1 MTNEGCRF
9 DRVVI
14 LADESANWKIAGL
27 KQLERLGFALD
38 EFSGATEHK
47 IEVVIFWKP
56 EIPFWQRWLPDC
68 SRVPHVQLTES
79 LVSVEPGTRI
89 LSTRVLVER
98 NGMADFFRTM
108 SAAIVEQSI
117 ADSSQIWLQL
127 LEQFERLS
135 QSVVHVDEE
144 RRWRVLEGPRDF
156 ATNERRLLQHLG
168 KSQDGIVAKY
178 LNRPISQSITRL
190 LLRSSIEPGTWTISI
205 LVLPLIAFYFLVR
218 GDYNGFVIGT
228 AVFHIYNIL
237 DGCDGEIAR
246 AKYLESEKGRRL
258 DASCDLIANLIFVL
272 CLGVGLSRQS
282 GIVPGV
288 RVIYF
293 LEGVVA
299 FLLTGIR
306 LARYLV
312 ELFSRDTT
320 CIVSR
325 KHEQIVTDSSER
337 LFGRKLTSIMFQL
350 TKRDTAFLG
359 FLLLAIAGLAPLV
372 LHFFFVYSV
381 ITLLLAK
388 RDSAARLPRRG

>member
-108 SAAIVEQSI
+108 SAATVEQSI
-117 ADSSQIWLQL
+117 ADSSQTWLQL

-144 RRWRVLEGPRDF
+144 RRWRILEGPRDF

-190 LLRSSIEPGTWTISI
+190 LLRSPIEPGTWTISI
-205 LVLPLIAFYFLVR
+205 LVLPMIAFYFLVR

-306 LARYLV
+306 LARYLI

-337 LFGRKLTSIMFQL
+337 LFGRKLTSILFQL

>member
-1 MTNEGCRF
+1 
-9 DRVVI
+9 VVI

-337 LFGRKLTSIMFQL
+337 LFGRKLTSILFQL

-359 FLLLAIAGLAPLV
+359 FLLLSIAGLAPLV

>member
-108 SAAIVEQSI
+108 SAATVEQSI
-117 ADSSQIWLQL
+117 ADSSQTWLQL

-190 LLRSSIEPGTWTISI
+190 LLRSPIEPGTWTISI

-306 LARYLV
+306 LARYLI

>member
-1 MTNEGCRF
+1 
-9 DRVVI
+9 
-14 LADESANWKIAGL
+14 
-27 KQLERLGFALD
+27 
-38 EFSGATEHK
+38 
-47 IEVVIFWKP
+47 
-56 EIPFWQRWLPDC
+56 
-68 SRVPHVQLTES
+68 
-79 LVSVEPGTRI
+79 
-89 LSTRVLVER
+89 
-98 NGMADFFRTM
+98 M
-108 SAAIVEQSI
+108 SPA
-117 ADSSQIWLQL
+117 WLQL

-190 LLRSSIEPGTWTISI
+190 LLRSPIEPGTWTISI

-306 LARYLV
+306 LARYLI

-320 CIVSR
+320 SIVSR

-337 LFGRKLTSIMFQL
+337 LFGRKLTSILFQL

>member
-108 SAAIVEQSI
+108 SAATVEQSI
-117 ADSSQIWLQL
+117 ADSSQTWLQL

-190 LLRSSIEPGTWTISI
+190 LLRSPIEPGTWTISI

-228 AVFHIYNIL
+228 AIFHIYNIL

-282 GIVPGV
+282 GIVPAV

-299 FLLTGIR
+299 FLLTGTR
-306 LARYLV
+306 LARYLI

-337 LFGRKLTSIMFQL
+337 LFGRKLTSILFQL
-350 TKRDTAFLG
+350 TKRDTVFLG

>member
-38 EFSGATEHK
+38 EFSGATEDK

-337 LFGRKLTSIMFQL
+337 LFGRKLTSILFQL

-359 FLLLAIAGLAPLV
+359 FLLLSVAGLAPLV

>member
-108 SAAIVEQSI
+108 SAATVEQSI
-117 ADSSQIWLQL
+117 ADSSQTWLQL

-190 LLRSSIEPGTWTISI
+190 LLRSPIEPGTWTISI

-306 LARYLV
+306 LARYLI

-337 LFGRKLTSIMFQL
+337 LFGRKLTSILFQL

>member
-108 SAAIVEQSI
+108 SAATVEQSI
-117 ADSSQIWLQL
+117 ADSSQTWLQL
-127 LEQFERLS
+127 LEQFERIS

-306 LARYLV
+306 LARYLI

-337 LFGRKLTSIMFQL
+337 LFGRKLTSILFQL

>member
-190 LLRSSIEPGTWTISI
+190 LLRSPIEPGTWTISI

-272 CLGVGLSRQS
+272 CLGVGLSRRS

>member
-337 LFGRKLTSIMFQL
+337 LFGRKLTSILFQL

-359 FLLLAIAGLAPLV
+359 FLLLSIAGLAPLV

>member
-1 MTNEGCRF
+1 MTDEGCRF

-56 EIPFWQRWLPDC
+56 EIPLWQRWLPDC

-98 NGMADFFRTM
+98 KGMADFFRTM
-108 SAAIVEQSI
+108 SAATVERSI
-117 ADSSQIWLQL
+117 ADSSQAWLQL
-127 LEQFERLS
+127 LEQFERIS

-144 RRWRVLEGPRDF
+144 RRWRVLEGPRNF

-205 LVLPLIAFYFLVR
+205 LILPLIAFYFLVR

-272 CLGVGLSRQS
+272 CLGIGLSRQS
-282 GIVPGV
+282 GIVPAV

-306 LARYLV
+306 LARYLI
-312 ELFSRDTT
+312 ELFSRNTT

-337 LFGRKLTSIMFQL
+337 LFGRKLTSILFQL

>member
-1 MTNEGCRF
+1 MTDEGCRF

-38 EFSGATEHK
+38 EFSGATEDK

-337 LFGRKLTSIMFQL
+337 LFGRKLTSILFQL

-359 FLLLAIAGLAPLV
+359 FLLLSVAGLAPLV

>member
-108 SAAIVEQSI
+108 SAATVEQSI
-117 ADSSQIWLQL
+117 ADSSQTWLQL

-306 LARYLV
+306 LARYLI

>member
-306 LARYLV
+306 LARYLI

>member
-38 EFSGATEHK
+38 EFSGATEDK

-337 LFGRKLTSIMFQL
+337 LFGRKLTSILFQL

-359 FLLLAIAGLAPLV
+359 FLLLSIAGLAPLV

>member
-38 EFSGATEHK
+38 EFSGATEDK

-190 LLRSSIEPGTWTISI
+190 LLRSPIEPGTWTISI

-306 LARYLV
+306 LARYLI

>member
-108 SAAIVEQSI
+108 SAATVEQSI
-117 ADSSQIWLQL
+117 ADSSQTWLQL